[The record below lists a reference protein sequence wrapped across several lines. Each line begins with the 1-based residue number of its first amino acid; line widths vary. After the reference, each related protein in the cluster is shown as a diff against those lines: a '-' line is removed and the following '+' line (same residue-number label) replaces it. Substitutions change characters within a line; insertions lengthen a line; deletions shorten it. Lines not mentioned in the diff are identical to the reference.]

1 MRTKEQQEAYIKELH
16 IRMLEG
22 IRASKEAIDVLKEN
36 DLLGDDGYPTDDAL
50 QIIRIWHWSDPK
62 GWFSFIKSI
71 WYMYSWGWHEGEA
84 EHEYNKD
91 DKVWRLSISTG
102 GWSGNESIIQAMQDN
117 IMMWHLNWVSSRRG
131 GHYVFELHEFKDEGV
146 KE

>member
-1 MRTKEQQEAYIKELH
+1 MKLCKEQQEAYRKELH
-16 IRMLEG
+16 IRMLED
-22 IRASKEAIDVLKEN
+22 IKVSKEAIDVLKEN

-71 WYMYSWGWHEGEA
+71 WYMYSRGWHEGEA
-84 EHEYNKD
+84 EHEYKKD

-102 GWSGNESIIQAMQDN
+102 GWSGNESIIQAMRDN

-131 GHYVFELHEFKDEGV
+131 GHYVFELNELKDD
-146 KE
+146 